1 MEHPALKFKKDK
13 NWVRIRQKTFSAP
26 GGGRM
31 NNVEWLGE
39 RSRRK
44 EKERKKREKWAG
56 VMKRW
61 GRLWESKSPLLKLT
75 RKPVAVGTASSTVTQ
90 VFSTRQ
96 FKKIFAHAPF
106 FTFSSWK
113 NQVKQNADLLDY
125 SFPFISQKLSFHF
138 VCCVQPRSWRIF
150 VGGRSKCRLE
160 KKKSTCIAFCT
171 RHSITFYSDMVFV
184 WTWRVFH
191 QIIINSA
198 VNLTKHQQMA
208 EGNKIQIEIWPYL

>member
-1 MEHPALKFKKDK
+1 MEHPALKFKNDK

-113 NQVKQNADLLDY
+113 NQVKQNANSLDC
-125 SFPFISQKLSFHF
+125 SFPFISQKLLNFILF
-138 VCCVQPRSWRIF
+138 VVCSQDR
-150 VGGRSKCRLE
+150 GGFLLVDDPSVDW

>member
-160 KKKSTCIAFCT
+160 KKINLHRVLYTSFHNILQWHGVCLDLTSLPSDYHQLRGQLNKTSTNG
-171 RHSITFYSDMVFV
+171 R
-184 WTWRVFH
+184 R
-191 QIIINSA
+191 
-198 VNLTKHQQMA
+198 
-208 EGNKIQIEIWPYL
+208 

>member
-1 MEHPALKFKKDK
+1 MWNDLEREAEGKK
-13 NWVRIRQKTFSAP
+13 
-26 GGGRM
+26 
-31 NNVEWLGE
+31 
-39 RSRRK
+39 RK
-44 EKERKKREKWAG
+44 EKREKWAG

-106 FTFSSWK
+106 FLHFLLGK
-113 NQVKQNADLLDY
+113 NQVKQNADSLDC

-160 KKKSTCIAFCT
+160 KINNL
-171 RHSITFYSDMVFV
+171 H
-184 WTWRVFH
+184 RVFYTSFHNILQWHGVCLDLTGLPSDYH
-191 QIIINSA
+191 Q
-198 VNLTKHQQMA
+198 LRGQL
-208 EGNKIQIEIWPYL
+208 NKTSTNGRR